1 MLRVRV
7 RKITSAISALAAA
20 ACGAPQESYTIH
32 TKEELFKF
40 LKKHPKQTINIDHPK
55 GSMKG
60 FSGVDAPIPFDY
72 GEWPEL
78 INPADDMGW
87 DLIVAPTATG
97 HTENM
102 KPVGYINYDAS
113 VKPHKKGNDKII
125 VAPSAIYSKEDKD
138 IIDNFFNP
146 IEHFEEVA
154 WLK

>member
-1 MLRVRV
+1 MRVKIRKKAASML
-7 RKITSAISALAAA
+7 SALTMGT
-20 ACGAPQESYTIH
+20 CGAQESYTIH
-32 TKEELFKF
+32 TKEKLFKF
-40 LKKHPKQTINIDHPK
+40 LKKYPKQTINVDFPK
-55 GSMKG
+55 GSIKG

-87 DLIVAPTATG
+87 DLIVVPTAAGYTQ
-97 HTENM
+97 NM
-102 KPVGYINYDAS
+102 RPVGYVKYDAT

-138 IIDNFFNP
+138 TIDNFFNP
-146 IEHFEEVA
+146 IEHFEEVV

>member
-1 MLRVRV
+1 MRVKIRKKAASML
-7 RKITSAISALAAA
+7 SALTRG
-20 ACGAPQESYTIH
+20 ACGPQESYTIH
-32 TKEELFKF
+32 TKEKLFKF
-40 LKKHPKQTINIDHPK
+40 LKKHPKQTINIDYPR

-87 DLIVAPTATG
+87 DLIVVPTAAGRTK
-97 HTENM
+97 NM